1 MEKELLVFERLPKG
15 RSFEPLTEC
24 LTEEIIEAFG
34 KAIETENPLFKDK
47 EEASK
52 SRFGDIISPPMISYL
67 LFRHSYLANATMPG
81 GGIGLKM
88 EFEFL
93 KAVMVNEVVTTKTH
107 VSESY
112 EKNGKKVITLE
123 GKTENAT
130 GEIVYIT
137 RLSAIWPGE
146 RDL

>member
-1 MEKELLVFERLPKG
+1 MEKELLTFERLPEG

-24 LTEEIIEAFG
+24 LTEEMIKSFG
-34 KAIETENPLFKDK
+34 EAIETENPIFMDKDQ
-47 EEASK
+47 AAD
-52 SRFGDIISPPMISYL
+52 SRFGDIVAPPMIAYL

-93 KAVMVNEVVTTKTH
+93 KAAKINEVVTTKTH

-112 EKNGKKVITLE
+112 EKNGKKIITLE
-123 GKTENAT
+123 GITENAK
-130 GEIVYIT
+130 GEIVYIA
-137 RLSAIWPGE
+137 RLSAIWPE
-146 RDL
+146 

>member
-15 RSFEPLTEC
+15 RSFEPLTER
-24 LTEEIIEAFG
+24 LTEEIIKAFG
-34 KAIETENPLFKDK
+34 EVIETENPIFMDKD
-47 EEASK
+47 EASN
-52 SRFGDIISPPMISYL
+52 SRFGDIIAPPMIAYL

-93 KAVMVNEVVTTKTH
+93 KAAKVNEAVTTKTH

-112 EKNGKKVITLE
+112 EKNGKKIITLE
-123 GKTENAT
+123 GLTENVK
-130 GEIVYIT
+130 GEILYIS
-137 RLSAIWPGE
+137 RLSAIWPE
-146 RDL
+146 